1 MSDFRSWSS
10 GPRRAEGGIRARS
23 QRGAIGESWWSRRFL
38 SVLESFDYGP
48 RLARGRNYARRG
60 QVLELRVDP
69 GRVDASVQGSR
80 VRPYQV
86 RLEVRVLSDADWDR
100 VEAAMAER
108 ALFAAKLLAGEIPP
122 QIEEVFEACGVALF
136 PRASGEL
143 ASSCSCPDR
152 ANPCKHVAAAFYL
165 LAETFDDD
173 PFQVFAWRGRTRE
186 RLMEGLRAW
195 QRGEE
200 APAVVEIPRL
210 PEPPPLEERL
220 SGFYEM
226 GPLTGSLPPPRAAE
240 TPDALIRQMGRVGVR
255 AGRPDLTELLGPL
268 YAALARAAE
277 ERGLG

>member
-1 MSDFRSWSS
+1 MTDFRSWSS
-10 GPRRAEGGIRARS
+10 GPRRTEGGIRARS
-23 QRGAIGESWWSRRFL
+23 QRGAIGESWWSKRFL

-60 QVLELRVDP
+60 QVLELRVNP

-86 RLEVRVLSDADWDR
+86 RLEVTVLSEAEWDR
-100 VEAAMAER
+100 AEAAMAER

-122 QIEEVFEACGVALF
+122 QIEEVFDACGLTLF

-143 ASSCSCPDR
+143 ASSCSCPDH

-173 PFQVFAWRGRTRE
+173 PFLVFAWRGRTRE

-195 QRGEE
+195 QDGDEP
-200 APAVVEIPRL
+200 PAVLEMPQL
-210 PEPPPLEERL
+210 PEPPPLEECL

-226 GPLTGSLPPPRAAE
+226 GPVTGAIPPPRAAE

-255 AGRPDLTELLGPL
+255 AGRPDLAELLGPL